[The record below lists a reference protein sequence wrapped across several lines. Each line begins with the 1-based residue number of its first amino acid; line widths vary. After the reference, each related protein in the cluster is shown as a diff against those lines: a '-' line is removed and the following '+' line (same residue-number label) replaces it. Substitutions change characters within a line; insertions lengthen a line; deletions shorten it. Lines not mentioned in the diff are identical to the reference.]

1 MKNFFK
7 SLLVLFL
14 LNLVFLPLKANAL
27 KNYDKFC

>member
-14 LNLVFLPLKANAL
+14 LKLVFLPLKANAL
-27 KNYDKFC
+27 KNYDKFY